1 MIEDNW
7 KKQVTDVPKCKFDLC
22 TDCKLYPCECIEE
35 FTQFSENH
43 SRDPDCY
50 NADRNHAAKI
60 LLPKEDEGHKSIKT
74 VHAESVV
81 INGNIIRQN
90 WSMVGKNNKSSTEFL
105 SYDQTEFQNG
115 CIMGPRF
122 VMQVECGRKTVADG
136 IGDHYKI
143 AIDFDYKIVKNVSG
157 RWEPIQPV
165 VISAQTGQGKNYFI
179 ENFIIPYV
187 ESLNYQKITKFK
199 VLIISN
205 RLALKCQIDNHI
217 RGKDNECE
225 EDSGERIYSYKN
237 VADVMT
243 YQGLLRK
250 REYLESV
257 QKKKRSKY
265 IFVICEEAHFF
276 TSDAMFNPYTQKI
289 LSTIVSVFKEAVRIY
304 MTATPYE
311 CLWPICEC
319 EEEMSVFYHFK
330 RDYSYLDV
338 KTFSEIR
345 ELYEY
350 IVKTV
355 EKKEK
360 WLVFIDDKQKCQRV
374 KNELEDKGEEMGIIL
389 QGDESKIGKI
399 YAVSADS
406 KKDEIYNAIVH
417 EEKFVKEIQV
427 LITTSVLDNGINLK
441 GIDHIVLSD
450 MSKIKCLQMV
460 GRARANGNSDK
471 KTLYLKRF
479 GKKYVTDRIRDLKEQ
494 KQAYHDFDL
503 AYGDLNDSFYSK
515 KYDEYKFLRKY
526 YNGDE
531 KDWKNAKHWFGRLSE
546 EPNQIFQNMI
556 ARYLMEKYLS
566 IYKNIFQEMDE
577 EQAEIE
583 ASDSEIRKLPGQK
596 YLEYQLSWFGKKYC
610 IEDDLTLCEKGKAE
624 NNFLNFLKP
633 YADEKRLIDDKEKDQ
648 FKKEFTQ
655 LHDAAFPRKDKNK
668 ERHYGI
674 NVMNKIMKE
683 RNISYKVASK
693 SKFWEVIEFDWNA
706 EKAESD

>member
-1 MIEDNW
+1 MVQNNW
-7 KKQVTDVPKCKFDLC
+7 RGPVVDEYEFDIC
-22 TDCKLYPCECIEE
+22 AGCSFYPCEYIGE
-35 FTQFSENH
+35 FTKFMENH
-43 SRDPDCY
+43 SRAPDY
-50 NADRNHAAKI
+50 DSLDGNI
-60 LLPKEDEGHKSIKT
+60 LLSEWDEANKIIKT
-74 VHAESVV
+74 VGATVVEIDGRMIEESTPTEVV
-81 INGNIIRQN
+81 DNRR
-90 WSMVGKNNKSSTEFL
+90 STEFL
-105 SYDQTEFQNG
+105 SYDRVGLQNG
-115 CIMGPRF
+115 CIMGPRY
-122 VMQVECGRKTVADG
+122 VTQVECGRKSVADG
-136 IGDHYKI
+136 IGDHYQVQL
-143 AIDFDYKIVKNVSG
+143 DFDYRIEENVPD
-157 RWEPIQPV
+157 RWEPKQPV
-165 VISAQTGQGKNYFI
+165 VLSAQTGQGKNYFI
-179 ENFIIPYV
+179 ENFLIPYL
-187 ESLNYQKITKFK
+187 EDLNYKNKTKFRI
-199 VLIISN
+199 LIISN

-225 EDSGERIYSYKN
+225 EDSGERMYSYNN

-265 IFVICEEAHFF
+265 IFVICDEAHFF

-311 CLWPICEC
+311 CLRPICEC
-319 EEEMSVFYHFK
+319 EEEMPVFYHFK
-330 RDYSYLDV
+330 RDHSYLDV

-374 KNELEDKGEEMGIIL
+374 KNDLEDKGEEMGIIL

-417 EEKFVKEIQV
+417 EEKFVKGIQV
-427 LITTSVLDNGINLK
+427 LITTSVLDNGVNLTEV
-441 GIDHIVLSD
+441 DNIVISD
-450 MSKIKCLQMV
+450 MDKAKCLQMV
-460 GRARANGNSDK
+460 GRARRNGKDNS
-471 KTLYLKRF
+471 KTLYIKRF
-479 GKKYVTDRIRDLKEQ
+479 DRKYVMDRISNLKEQ
-494 KQAYHDFDL
+494 RQVYHDYDL
-503 AYGDLNDSFYSK
+503 AYGDFFSKKSDKFRFLHKYYDLND
-515 KYDEYKFLRKY
+515 E
-526 YNGDE
+526 
-531 KDWKNAKHWFGRLSE
+531 DWKNAKYLFGRLPE
-546 EPNQIFQNMI
+546 EPDRLFPNLI
-556 ARYLMEKYLS
+556 AIYLMEKKLS
-566 IYKNIFQEMDE
+566 VYQNIAKEMEE
-577 EQAEIE
+577 EQAELE
-583 ASDSEIRKLPGQK
+583 ASDPEIKKLPGQK

-683 RNISYKVASK
+683 RNINYKVTSK
-693 SKFWEVIEFDWNA
+693 SKFWKVIEFDWNA